1 RFRLYT
7 PSGNEV
13 VTLQAA
19 GVHNLRNAL
28 AAAACAAAAG
38 APVSAIVE
46 GLQAFNPV
54 AGRMQ
59 LHTLRDGHQLIDDSY
74 NANPDSVRAAIDVL
88 AALPGRRTLVLGTM
102 GEIGENSPAMHAEV
116 GAYARERGID
126 TLFTFGAEAAH
137 AASAFGDGAQAFN
150 DIPSLLAELAHQLP
164 GHVLVKGSRST
175 RMERVIEGIVPGL
188 KGLAGGHHA
197 A

>member
-59 LHTLRDGHQLIDDSY
+59 LHTLRDGHRLIDDSY

-88 AALPGRRTLVLGTM
+88 AGLPGRRTLVLGTM
-102 GEIGENSPAMHAEV
+102 GEIGENSPAMHTEV

-126 TLFTFGAEAAH
+126 VLFTFGEEAAH
-137 AASAFGDGAQAFN
+137 AARAFGSAARSFN
-150 DIPSLLAELAHQLP
+150 DMSQLIEALLTQPASHI
-164 GHVLVKGSRST
+164 LVKGSRST
-175 RMERVIEGIVPGL
+175 RMERVIEGIAPAI
-188 KGLAGGHHA
+188 KG
-197 A
+197 